1 MSRTAARFT
10 QADARRIIAAAAQA
24 RVPVAVE
31 FLPDGT
37 IRALVN
43 SGEVVDMLERKA
55 KEASEEEKGLDL

>member
-1 MSRTAARFT
+1 MPRTAARFT

-43 SGEVVDMLERKA
+43 SGEVVDMPERKA

>member
-1 MSRTAARFT
+1 MPRTAARFT

-43 SGEVVDMLERKA
+43 SGEVVDMPVQKT
-55 KEASEEEKGLDL
+55 KEASGEEKGLDL

>member
-1 MSRTAARFT
+1 MPRTPARFT

-37 IRALVN
+37 IRTLVN
-43 SGEVVDMLERKA
+43 VNIGEALPQPPRKPLQP
-55 KEASEEEKGLDL
+55 EPEPEL

>member
-1 MSRTAARFT
+1 MPRTPSRFT

-37 IRALVN
+37 IRTLVN
-43 SGEVVDMLERKA
+43 VDIGEALPKPPRQTLRQET
-55 KEASEEEKGLDL
+55 EPEL

>member
-1 MSRTAARFT
+1 MPRTAARFT

-43 SGEVVDMLERKA
+43 SGEAVDMPAQKA
-55 KEASEEEKGLDL
+55 KEASGEEKGLDL